1 LLGFKVSITTVLVLI
16 FVLTFLPVTAVYG
29 QEKVDNFYFSLKVP
43 KTWTYA
49 EYSNTGMA
57 SLLGRGPV
65 NDVYL
70 TPSEFGELLVN
81 DKDSETAIIDRI
93 GNGGVYSQFVQDT
106 DYSLKNAPLE
116 AYVKYRIAQLG
127 DNWNVTSMD
136 NGTIGKQKA
145 VKISAN
151 GTNESANIRKVEYL
165 VLHDKDPYA
174 LSYIANVKDY
184 DKYLPEF
191 EQMVRSFKFVS

>member
-1 LLGFKVSITTVLVLI
+1 MVGFKMLSVAVT
-16 FVLTFLPVTAVYG
+16 LTFLIVFLPLTVAHG
-29 QEKVDNFYFSLKVP
+29 QEKVGNFYFAMKVP

-57 SLLGRGPV
+57 SLLGKGPINYV
-65 NDVYL
+65 ISAPGDFGQIIAHNDDDDRSYYEKL
-70 TPSEFGELLVN
+70 SGGGAFGEF
-81 DKDSETAIIDRI
+81 S
-93 GNGGVYSQFVQDT
+93 QDT
-106 DYSLKNAPLE
+106 DYNLKNAPLY
-116 AYVKYRIAQLG
+116 AYVKYRADQQG

-151 GTNESANIRKVEYL
+151 GTNEFDNLRKVEYL
-165 VLHDKDPYA
+165 VLNDKDAYSLIYA
-174 LSYIANVKDY
+174 ANVKDY

-191 EQMVRSFKFVS
+191 EAMVKSFKFVN